1 MDLSDSDL
9 DIDLEDS
16 EVLRNLFDSKKSPS
30 SKKSSAETAAT
41 SSKRSPS
48 QKSKNETKEE
58 VFSDLEEMPTPNLR
72 LLLNANGLPVAGE
85 RPDLISRIKIH
96 FGLAGSS
103 ERKRGAAL
111 IEGTKSNHL

>member
-30 SKKSSAETAAT
+30 PKKSSAETAAT

-58 VFSDLEEMPTPNLR
+58 VLSDLEQMPTQNLR

-85 RPDLISRIKIH
+85 RPDLISRIKVH
-96 FGLAGSS
+96 FGVGTGSS

-111 IEGTKSNHL
+111 IEGTKSNH

>member
-1 MDLSDSDL
+1 MSDSDV

-30 SKKSSAETAAT
+30 PKKSSAETAAT

-48 QKSKNETKEE
+48 PESKNETKEE
-58 VFSDLEEMPTPNLR
+58 VLSDLEEMPTQNLR
-72 LLLNANGLPVAGE
+72 LLLNANGLPVMGE
-85 RPDLISRIKIH
+85 RPDLISRIKSH
-96 FGLAGSS
+96 FGVGTGSSS

-111 IEGTKSNHL
+111 IEGT

>member
-16 EVLRNLFDSKKSPS
+16 EVLKKFFGNKKSPSPKKGEAEATSSKKSPS
-30 SKKSSAETAAT
+30 Q
-41 SSKRSPS
+41 KR
-48 QKSKNETKEE
+48 KNETKEE
-58 VFSDLEEMPTPNLR
+58 VLSDLDEMPTPNLR
-72 LLLNANGLPVAGE
+72 LLLNANGLPVVGE

-96 FGLAGSS
+96 FGVGNSS

-111 IEGTKSNHL
+111 IEGT

>member
-1 MDLSDSDL
+1 MDLSDSDE
-9 DIDLEDS
+9 DIDLEGS
-16 EVLRNLFDSKKSPS
+16 EVLNNLFGNKKSPPKQNS
-30 SKKSSAETAAT
+30 AAT

-58 VFSDLEEMPTPNLR
+58 VLSDLDEMPTPDLR
-72 LLLNANGLPVAGE
+72 LLLNANGLPVEGE

-96 FGLAGSS
+96 FGVGSSS

-111 IEGTKSNHL
+111 IEGT

>member
-41 SSKRSPS
+41 SSKRSS